1 MSKCDLQI
9 VFDRPDRTF
18 RGGDEVTGTVHVRV
32 NQEVRCNGLVVEH
45 FWQTHGRGN
54 TATGPKQKQV
64 LFQGNLRA
72 GETLSY
78 RFTFPVP
85 NGPPTYHGTYL
96 NVDHY
101 VAAHV
106 DIPWA
111 FDPKCREEY
120 VLLPCGRDWGYRPA
134 LTNASQNFKKFF
146 SMAGVPVGVL
156 LIVLGLIFPC
166 PFALFLIPAGCIAIF
181 FSLRKILAEKKIGTV
196 KLSWGALTASPGE
209 SFPLEIRFTPRH
221 SSALNGITAK
231 LVGVER
237 CVSGSGTNKHTHTH
251 KLYERTVPLVQACQV
266 TAGRPVRVQGNVPIP
281 QTDAFSFSAH
291 DNDLIWSLEVRVD
304 IPMWPDWIEK
314 RVLTV
319 RPPAEAEFVE
329 PIDVEPIAVEPIA
342 ADPGAAEAQLQD
354 EFPFAVAVVPVAEP
368 AAEQP
373 APAEPLVPDRPPEG
387 DRPAGQEAPAT
398 GASGTD
404 PGLLEIAG
412 RLAGADR
419 YSSQQ
424 KDIIGETGEHRFA
437 CAVEITKIDRT
448 YSYTPDERFRKGRT
462 VTGVIAGS
470 DHKVSVQLS
479 DSWNERLESLGPGN
493 AIQADCVL
501 VKWNGIY
508 DRLEMREA

>member
-18 RGGDEVTGTVHVRV
+18 RGGDEVAGTVHVKV
-32 NQEVRCNGLVVEH
+32 NQDVQCNGLVVEH

-78 RFTFPVP
+78 PFAFTVP
-85 NGPPTYHGTYL
+85 DGPPTYHGNYL

-101 VAAHV
+101 VAMHV
-106 DIPWA
+106 DVPWA

-120 VLLPCGRDWGYRPA
+120 VLLPSGRDWGCRPA
-134 LTNASQNFKKFF
+134 LAATSQNFKKFF
-146 SMAGVPVGVL
+146 STAGVPIGVL
-156 LIVLGLIFPC
+156 LIVLGVIFSC
-166 PFALFLIPAGCIAIF
+166 TIGVVLIPIGCAVLF
-181 FSLRKILAEKKIGTV
+181 FSLRKSLAEKKIGTV
-196 KLSWGALTASPGE
+196 KLNWGSSSVSPGG
-209 SFPLEIRFTPRH
+209 SFPLEICFTPRH

-231 LVGVER
+231 LLGVER

-251 KLYERTVPLVQACQV
+251 KLHEQTVPLVQACQV
-266 TAGRPVRVQGNVPIP
+266 TAQRPVRVQGSVRVPEG
-281 QTDAFSFSAH
+281 DAFTFSAH

-304 IPMWPDWIEK
+304 IPLWPDWVEK

-329 PIDVEPIAVEPIA
+329 PIAVEPIAVGQPPPE
-342 ADPGAAEAQLQD
+342 GYLQD
-354 EFPFAVAVVPVAEP
+354 DYPFALAVVPETQP
-368 AAEQP
+368 AAEEP
-373 APAEPLVPDRPPEG
+373 AQAEAIMPEGPPEVDRPVGDEG
-387 DRPAGQEAPAT
+387 PAA
-398 GASGTD
+398 GAAGTD
-404 PGLLEIAG
+404 PALTEIAG
-412 RLAGADR
+412 RLAAADR
-419 YSSQQ
+419 YGPQREA
-424 KDIIGETGEHRFA
+424 IISETGERPFA
-437 CAVEITKIDRT
+437 CALEIAKIERT

-470 DHKVSVQLS
+470 DSKVSVQLS
-479 DSWNERLESLGPGN
+479 DAWNERLEALGPGN
-493 AIQADCVL
+493 TLQVDCVL

-508 DRLEMREA
+508 DRLEMRET